1 MNPRYALVSARAG
14 HRCEYCHAPE
24 AIFNFPFE
32 VEHVIPH
39 AQGGTD
45 SEHNWA
51 LACRSCNL
59 FKSNA
64 VEGTDSETGI
74 AVPLFH
80 PRQENWEEHFAAMVG
95 EGTVIGL
102 TPTGRATVDRLR
114 MNSPTQRFAR
124 QQWQRLDLFP

>member
-1 MNPRYALVSARAG
+1 MSRSG
-14 HRCEYCHAPE
+14 HD
-24 AIFNFPFE
+24 
-32 VEHVIPH
+32 
-39 AQGGTD
+39 GTD
-45 SEHNWA
+45 SEDNWA

-64 VEGTDSETGI
+64 IEGTDSET
-74 AVPLFH
+74 ATVVPLFH
-80 PRQENWEEHFAAMVG
+80 PRQQVWEEHFAAVLA

-102 TPTGRATVDRLR
+102 TSTGRVTVDRLR